1 MPEGNQYKYVG
12 WIQDEEIAVITL
24 NRPGQM
30 NAISPELE
38 EELHAALRSADQD
51 PEIRAVVL
59 TGAGNA
65 FSAGYDISADDEPA
79 GTAKTERANDRLRRW
94 WDVDMTG
101 PARQLTIMR
110 LGIPVIAAVNG
121 WCLGGGM

>member
-1 MPEGNQYKYVG
+1 MPEGNQYEYVG

-38 EELHAALRSADQD
+38 EELHAALRSADRA

-79 GTAKTERANDRLRRW
+79 GTAQTERASDRLRRW